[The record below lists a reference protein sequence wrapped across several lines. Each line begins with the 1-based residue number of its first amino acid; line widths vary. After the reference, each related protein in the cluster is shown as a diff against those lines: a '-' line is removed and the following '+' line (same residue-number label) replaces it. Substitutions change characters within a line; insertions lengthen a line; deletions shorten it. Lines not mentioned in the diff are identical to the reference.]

1 MYTSLKNFAH
11 CGKTYLEGDEV
22 SSHVAKEMGAT
33 FVEAP
38 KTATKPKSYKTVEVK
53 ASPKGEH

>member
-11 CGKTYLEGDEV
+11 CGKTYLEGDNV
-22 SSHVAKEMGAT
+22 PSHVAEAMGAT
-33 FVEAP
+33 FAEAP

-53 ASPKGEH
+53 ASPKGEY